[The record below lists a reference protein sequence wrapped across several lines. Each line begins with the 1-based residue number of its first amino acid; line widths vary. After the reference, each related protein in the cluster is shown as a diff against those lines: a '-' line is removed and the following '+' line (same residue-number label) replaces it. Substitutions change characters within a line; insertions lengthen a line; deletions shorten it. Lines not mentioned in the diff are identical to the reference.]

1 MTATADERADDSI
14 TEPSDDPGDRASD
27 EPCPACGGERTLRIK
42 YSATGHCAV
51 THPAA
56 PLGRHGATI
65 THEVTSIPRT
75 VSTADAVRR
84 YAATAIL
91 PSYGTT
97 VAYADLG
104 SRILT

>member
-1 MTATADERADDSI
+1 MADTS
-14 TEPSDDPGDRASD
+14 
-27 EPCPACGGERTLRIK
+27 ERTLRIK

-56 PLGRHGATI
+56 PRGRHGATI